1 MKHEKCHVEY
11 WRLIVFF
18 FKQKTAYEMR
28 ISDWSSDVCSSDLI
42 RWKRDGQRGR
52 HAVDQGRPDE
62 VSSHRVDTVND
73 PTTPWQILGDIRESL
88 GRLEGKFDAQSER
101 NKTNEQTLEHHDVR
115 LTSLEN
121 KHDRLQT
128 VVKMVAWAGSAMMAI
143 CHLLGDRI
151 LSFLF

>member
-1 MKHEKCHVEY
+1 MGRSRPLGKNGSE
-11 WRLIVFF
+11 
-18 FKQKTAYEMR
+18 
-28 ISDWSSDVCSSDLI
+28 LI

-101 NKTNEQTLEHHDVR
+101 NKTNEPTMEHHDVR
-115 LTSLEN
+115 LPSLETT
-121 KHDRLQT
+121 HDRSDERREGKECANT
-128 VVKMVAWAGSAMMAI
+128 
-143 CHLLGDRI
+143 CRNRR
-151 LSFLF
+151 